1 VYYIAGAIEDDGR
14 FLLVQRPETGLLA
27 KMWHFPLL
35 EVDQATYTQLLA
47 YWQDQQLTLD
57 AVAEEPAPIF
67 PEFPVVWQKG
77 TSERSHI
84 SLVI

>member
-1 VYYIAGAIEDDGR
+1 M
-14 FLLVQRPETGLLA
+14 QRPETGLLA

-35 EVDQATYTQLLA
+35 EVDQATYMQLLA

-67 PEFPVVWQKG
+67 LNFPSFGKRHLGEV
-77 TSERSHI
+77 THIFSHLKWHI
-84 SLVI
+84 LLFMDAHRRNSL